1 MINFDNNSICM
12 VMYHY
17 VRPVKNSKY
26 PKLKALELS
35 EFRNQIKWFKKNFD
49 IINYDNLIEILNKKK
64 ISGKKK
70 LVLTFDDG
78 YKDHYNYVLPELKK
92 NKITG
97 FFYPPSKVVENEIV
111 LDVNK
116 IHFILEKEEN
126 IKKILNDINFFLKQ
140 NNYKNIFDMKIN
152 INLLKSRYDDLETS
166 LVKKLLQFLLPE
178 KIRQRILDNLVEKY
192 LNLSIKD
199 FSKKL
204 YINSNNLV
212 EMYNEGMHIGSHGEF
227 HERWGNLSKNK
238 QIQEINNSIKFFKKL
253 NFEIKDLSVCYP
265 YGSYNRDTLKI
276 IDKVGFNFG
285 LTTDVGIISNK
296 NLKNKFVFPRLN
308 ANDFLNL

>member
-1 MINFDNNSICM
+1 MINFDKSTICM

-17 VRPVKNSKY
+17 VRPVKNSKH
-26 PKLKALELS
+26 PKLKALELT
-35 EFRNQIKWFKKNFD
+35 EFRNQIKWFKKNYD
-49 IINYDNLIEILNKKK
+49 IINFDDLTEILNKKK
-64 ISGKKK
+64 IFGKKK
-70 LVLTFDDG
+70 LILTFDDG
-78 YKDHYNYVLPELKK
+78 YKDHYKYVLPELKK

-97 FFYPPSKVVENEIV
+97 FFYPPSKVVENKIV

-116 IHFILEKEEN
+116 IHFILEKEEER
-126 IKKILNDINFFLKQ
+126 KKILDDINFLLKKYKQ
-140 NNYKNIFDMKIN
+140 KNIFDMNIN

-178 KIRQRILDNLVEKY
+178 KVRHKILNDLVEKY
-192 LNLSIKD
+192 LNLSVRD

-204 YINSNNLV
+204 YINSKELV
-212 EMYNEGMHIGSHGEF
+212 EMYKEGMHIGSHGEF
-227 HERWGNLSKNK
+227 HVRWGILSKKK
-238 QIQEINNSIKFFKKL
+238 QLQEINNSIKFFKKL
-253 NFEIKDLSVCYP
+253 DFDIKKLSVCYP
-265 YGSYNRDTLKI
+265 YGSYNKDTLKI
-276 IDKVGFNFG
+276 IKQAGFNFG